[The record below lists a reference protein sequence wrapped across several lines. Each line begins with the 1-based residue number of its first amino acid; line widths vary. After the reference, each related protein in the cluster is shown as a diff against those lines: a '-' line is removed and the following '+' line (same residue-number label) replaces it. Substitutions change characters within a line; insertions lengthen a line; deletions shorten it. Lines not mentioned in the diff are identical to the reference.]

1 MKDHFSQKTASAA
14 GKPEHEQRGWG
25 YTGREEPRADP
36 AGHPWPDQACRD
48 RLRPAEGTAAQP
60 PPPTCSSAA
69 PHCGP
74 AAPSLPRAAPSSDG
88 SGSSRVA
95 ARPFSSLATSRHF
108 PPPAAA
114 GRRDAAMLGAGRRA
128 APLSAARG
136 RPRPALPP
144 PPRGLRSRVRAPPP
158 APGSPGW
165 GRPKAGGS
173 GVAPRLLLYSLQAF
187 VQVIAA
193 SSVLSR
199 ALLQVTVRMR
209 LALYRFYPSRN
220 KYSNLTVLG
229 NFEPLISRGSQDP

>member
-1 MKDHFSQKTASAA
+1 MAGPGVQGPSPPRRGHCRTASTADLQLGRPA
-14 GKPEHEQRGWG
+14 LRSCSPLPAPVCPEL
-25 YTGREEPRADP
+25 GRERQQPRCCEAFQL
-36 AGHPWPDQACRD
+36 AGN
-48 RLRPAEGTAAQP
+48 QP
-60 PPPTCSSAA
+60 P
-69 PHCGP
+69 
-74 AAPSLPRAAPSSDG
+74 
-88 SGSSRVA
+88 
-95 ARPFSSLATSRHF
+95 F
-108 PPPAAA
+108 PPHPAAA
-114 GRRDAAMLGAGRRA
+114 GRQDAAMLGAGRHA

-199 ALLQVTVRMR
+199 ALLQVTVQMR
-209 LALYRFYPSRN
+209 LALYRLYPSRN